1 MTARAV
7 FACFQNAA
15 RASLSLFTQALV
27 FWRIYDLHVEILP
40 RNGREKNKRKSQL
53 LACRTTGENNF
64 FFLYIRLF
72 WASRYQFPS
81 FCALL
86 FLATVFFGFLVYWFG
101 FRAKLC
107 LKILLRRLKRQ
118 RHFNAFLQTKAR
130 LFQLDQFVECRR
142 ILAGLNSW
150 GSYPSTKKEGRN
162 SSSGVWLLQKTAY
175 WEISRRSFN
184 FFNPCPSL
192 PSVSTNGKKHFQ
204 CLNMVL
210 NNKTGS
216 LFWNTIGTKY
226 SF

>member
-1 MTARAV
+1 MEEEKISE
-7 FACFQNAA
+7 N
-15 RASLSLFTQALV
+15 LSY
-27 FWRIYDLHVEILP
+27 WR
-40 RNGREKNKRKSQL
+40 
-53 LACRTTGENNF
+53 LAQPVRDMF
-64 FFLYIRLF
+64 FFFTIAHFNHSVINFPCFALCFF
-72 WASRYQFPS
+72 WQQRPS
-81 FCALL
+81 
-86 FLATVFFGFLVYWFG
+86 VFGL
-101 FRAKLC
+101 RSPLC
-107 LKILLRRLKRQ
+107 LKILLRRLERQ
-118 RHFNAFLQTKAR
+118 RHFKSKFAFLQTKAR

-142 ILAGLNSW
+142 ILVGLNSW
-150 GSYPSTKKEGRN
+150 GPYPSTKKEGRN

-192 PSVSTNGKKHFQ
+192 PSVSTNGNKHFQ